1 MTGYSVQR
9 TYGIFVKGYGFLSF
23 AKNMG
28 KDNGKNISKNLSV
41 KQQKTSWLYQN
52 NHYSYAWNC
61 LQKAV
66 QKTTDTTDDLT
77 GN

>member
-1 MTGYSVQR
+1 
-9 TYGIFVKGYGFLSF
+9 
-23 AKNMG
+23 MG

>member
-1 MTGYSVQR
+1 MTRYSVQR
-9 TYGIFVKGYGFLSF
+9 RDGIFVKGYGFLSF
-23 AKNMG
+23 AKKMG
-28 KDNGKNISKNLSV
+28 KDNDKNISKNLTV
-41 KQQKTSWLYQN
+41 KQKTSWLYQN
-52 NHYSYAWNC
+52 NRYSYAWNC

>member
-41 KQQKTSWLYQN
+41 KQQKTS
-52 NHYSYAWNC
+52 
-61 LQKAV
+61 
-66 QKTTDTTDDLT
+66 
-77 GN
+77 